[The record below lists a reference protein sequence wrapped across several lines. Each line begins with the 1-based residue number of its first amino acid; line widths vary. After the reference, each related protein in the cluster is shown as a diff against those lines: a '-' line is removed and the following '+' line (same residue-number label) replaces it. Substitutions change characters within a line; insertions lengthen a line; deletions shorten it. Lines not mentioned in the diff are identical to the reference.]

1 MEFSPFKFWLYQKNV
16 MLLYVS
22 QQLTFR
28 FPFYDSLIKLLPAII
43 GDILWMC
50 EDEMV
55 Y

>member
-1 MEFSPFKFWLYQKNV
+1 MEFSPLKFWFYQKNV

-22 QQLTFR
+22 QQLTFK
-28 FPFYDSLIKLLPAII
+28 FSFYDLFIKLLTVII
-43 GDILWMC
+43 GDILWIG

>member
-1 MEFSPFKFWLYQKNV
+1 MEFSPLKFWLYQKNV